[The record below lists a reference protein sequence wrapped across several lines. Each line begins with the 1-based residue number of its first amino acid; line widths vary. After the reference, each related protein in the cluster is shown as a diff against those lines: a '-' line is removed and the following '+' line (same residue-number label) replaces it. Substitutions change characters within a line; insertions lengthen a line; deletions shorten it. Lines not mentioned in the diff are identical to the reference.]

1 MSGTNE
7 ELSGRKILLTGAT
20 GGLGRALARRMAR
33 GGARL
38 ALTGRQS
45 RALAALA
52 DELGGEAIAG
62 DITDRGFI
70 GQLAKRL
77 GTLWGEAPDVVVNN
91 AGAFELAAFVETAA
105 DRFASVLAVN
115 LQAPVEIA
123 RTWLPGMLARGSGQ
137 VVNIGSVAGRR
148 AFPGNAAYSASKF
161 GLRGIHEVLVEEL
174 RGTGVR
180 VTWIEPSAIDTPLWD
195 RFDPDRRPDLPARSE
210 MLDPEAVAEAV
221 VFAIAQPQA
230 VSIEEIVIRSNAA
243 VGRE

>member
-1 MSGTNE
+1 MSETNE

-20 GGLGRALARRMAR
+20 GGLGRALAERLAR

-38 ALTGRQS
+38 ALTGRGE

-52 DELGGEAIAG
+52 VAVRAEAIVG
-62 DITDRGFI
+62 DVTDAGFI
-70 GQLAKRL
+70 EQHAKRL
-77 GTLWGEAPDVVVNN
+77 GELWGGAPDVVVNN
-91 AGAFELAAFVETAA
+91 AGAFQLAAFVETEPQ
-105 DRFASVLAVN
+105 RLASLLAVN
-115 LQAPVEIA
+115 LQAPFEIA

-137 VVNIGSVAGRR
+137 IVNIGSVAGRR

-195 RFDPDRRPDLPARSE
+195 RFEPDRRPDLPSRSE
-210 MLDPEAVAEAV
+210 MLDPGAVAEAV
-221 VFAIAQPQA
+221 FFAIAQPQD

-243 VGRE
+243 VGRR